1 MGKRG
6 IKYIILNLGR
16 PGHGLFDLRVIVK
29 WVLGCGGNGAGL
41 SLLMGLLGFG
51 WFNNTLD
58 RIWTKLVVL
67 VNV

>member
-41 SLLMGLLGFG
+41 SLLMGLLGLGGLITLWTGFG
-51 WFNNTLD
+51 LSLWC
-58 RIWTKLVVL
+58 
-67 VNV
+67 